1 MNYYRHIPLCAVCCL
16 LLLSSFRY
24 GNELYGE
31 TVITKRGDEVT
42 FSKPKERE
50 VIITNSNK
58 KRTIAI
64 ERSAPAL
71 LNGKRIY
78 DLKKYPDLDRT
89 KDSTKFLVMHHAY
102 ETFHDCIAN
111 AISGEMNYL
120 QRGNY
125 ICEINNVVV
134 NENGFIAYYE
144 TEGLLKHIFDGNPF
158 NKPRTQPINP
168 TSSYIIKQIIDH
180 QVNKI
185 QFRSLV
191 INGDVTPYL
200 TRFTFYFHQFGK

>member
-1 MNYYRHIPLCAVCCL
+1 MSYCRHIPLCAVCCL
-16 LLLSSFRY
+16 LILSSFRY
-24 GNELYGE
+24 GSELYGE

-50 VIITNSNK
+50 VIVHNSNT
-58 KRTIAI
+58 KRTIAT

-78 DLKKYPDLDRT
+78 DLKKYPDIDRT
-89 KDSTKFLVMHHAY
+89 KDSTKFLVTHYAY
-102 ETFHDCIAN
+102 ELLHDAIAN
-111 AISGEMNYL
+111 AISKEMTYL
-120 QRGNY
+120 PRGNY

-134 NENGFIAYYE
+134 DEKGFIAYYE

-168 TSSYIIKQIIDH
+168 TSTYIIRLIIEKQTYKMKFNPLI
-180 QVNKI
+180 
-185 QFRSLV
+185 
-191 INGDVTPYL
+191 INGERTPYL
-200 TRFTFYFHQFGK
+200 TKFSFYYNR